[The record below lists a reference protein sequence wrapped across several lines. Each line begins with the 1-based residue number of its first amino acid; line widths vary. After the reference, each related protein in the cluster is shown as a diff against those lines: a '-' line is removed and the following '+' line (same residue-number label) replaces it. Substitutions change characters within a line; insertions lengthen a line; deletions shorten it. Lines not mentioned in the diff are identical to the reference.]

1 MAKQPDIL
9 LRLAQLAYKSET
21 TVDAA
26 KEIAALRQKCAYLQS
41 ALARTGHPNALQFL
55 ANARAIDDHKVVDF
69 NQARE
74 VTRHV

>member
-1 MAKQPDIL
+1 MANQPDIL
-9 LRLAQLAYKSET
+9 HRLAQLAHKSQT

-26 KEIAALRQKCAYLQS
+26 REIAALRQKCAYLQS
-41 ALARTGHPNALQFL
+41 ALASTAHPNTLKFL

-69 NQARE
+69 NQTRE